1 MSNPTDTVLISKWVP
16 EAEVY
21 VSVVAV
27 KGNPITTVRIV
38 PKGGDGAVTISCDS
52 AATVQGAAM
61 AGLLD
66 TLKRLPWK
74 DTT

>member
-1 MSNPTDTVLISKWVP
+1 VSNPTDITLTNKWVS

-27 KGNPITTVRIV
+27 RGNPITTVKIV
-38 PKGGDGAVTISCDS
+38 PKGGDGVVTISCDS
-52 AATVQGAAM
+52 AVTVQGAAM

>member
-1 MSNPTDTVLISKWVP
+1 MSSPTDTVLTSKYCS

-21 VSVVAV
+21 VSVAV
-27 KGNPITTVRIV
+27 VRGNPITTVRIV
-38 PKGGDGAVTISCDS
+38 PKGGVGVVTISCDS

-66 TLKRLPWK
+66 TLKQPPWK

>member
-1 MSNPTDTVLISKWVP
+1 MSSQTDSVLTSKYCS

-21 VSVVAV
+21 VSVAVVA
-27 KGNPITTVRIV
+27 GNPIITVRIV
-38 PKGGDGAVTISCDS
+38 PKGGDGVVTISSDS

-61 AGLLD
+61 AGLQR
-66 TLKRLPWK
+66 TLRLPPWK